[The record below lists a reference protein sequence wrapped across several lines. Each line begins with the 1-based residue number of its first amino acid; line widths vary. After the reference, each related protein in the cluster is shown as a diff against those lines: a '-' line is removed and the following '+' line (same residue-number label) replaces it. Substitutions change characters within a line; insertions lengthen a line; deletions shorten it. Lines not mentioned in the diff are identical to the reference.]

1 MRHQDIWVAAASVGK
16 VLAQDFPAAE
26 VQNNTFNATHG
37 PYNPLSA
44 GERIAQANLSGE
56 LSQAVLTALNFERS
70 NWAGTSVRLDPFY
83 VDLPSNWTDA
93 PAGSVIKVEQRS
105 NTSLYTIAPTLA
117 ISRLLYTTKTLNGT
131 VIPASAYVLWPWLP
145 RRFGG
150 SGSGYS
156 DSAEDGL
163 PVIAWGHGTSGWS
176 GECGPSHVRSLWY
189 DFMIFTAATQG
200 YVVVAP
206 DYAGLGLDHDGSG
219 NSIPHQYLASQ
230 AAGNDLLY
238 AVKAAQKAWADVL
251 GMRYVVMGH
260 SQGGGAAWGASIVVA
275 EDEEL
280 RRGYLGTIAGSP
292 WTSFRT
298 SIRFQRSAVGLNSII
313 TRVATGV
320 KSIFP
325 SFTYGEWLTE
335 KGVRIVEL
343 LQDLQGCQSVAVE
356 VLSGSDLVREDW
368 DQSWYEEAFDNL
380 TSNIGRPFAGPM
392 LVLQGTDDALVNVMG
407 VEAAVNVTCEA
418 VPDAQ
423 IEIVEFEGVSHT
435 PVMYA
440 GQQIWL
446 DWIADRFTG
455 KKAPAGCQKR
465 LFSPLLDVESYLKDR
480 NWFLEWNKYPYG
492 VA

>member
-1 MRHQDIWVAAASVGK
+1 MRRQDIWVTAASIGS
-16 VLAQDFPAAE
+16 VLGQGFPAAE

-44 GERIAQANLSGE
+44 GERIARANLSRE

-93 PAGSVIKVEQRS
+93 PAGSVIKVEQRTS
-105 NTSLYTIAPTLA
+105 TSLYTIAPTLA
-117 ISRLLYTTKTLNGT
+117 MSRLLYTTKTLNGT

-150 SGSGYS
+150 SCSDCG

-163 PVIAWGHGTSGWS
+163 PVVAWGHGTSGWS
-176 GECGPSHVRSLWY
+176 GECGPSHIRSLWY
-189 DFMIFTAATQG
+189 NFMIFTAATQG

-219 NSIPHQYLASQ
+219 NSIPHQYLASR

-251 GMRYVVMGH
+251 GRRYVVMGH
-260 SQGGGAAWGASIVVA
+260 SQGGGAAWAASIVA
-275 EDEEL
+275 SEDEEL
-280 RRGYLGTIAGSP
+280 RRGYLGTVAGSP

-298 SIRFQRSAVGLNSII
+298 SIRFQQSAAGLNSII
-313 TRVATGV
+313 ARVATGV

-335 KGVRIVEL
+335 KGVRVMEL
-343 LQDLQGCQSVAVE
+343 LQDLQGCLSVTVE
-356 VLSGSDLVREDW
+356 LLSSSDLVREDW
-368 DQSWYEEAFDNL
+368 DQSWYVEAFDNL

-392 LVLQGTDDALVNVMG
+392 LVLQGTGDSSVNVTG
-407 VEAAVNVTCEA
+407 VEAAVNATCEA

-446 DWIADRFTG
+446 DWIADRFAG
-455 KKAPAGCQKR
+455 KRAPAGCQKR

-480 NWFLEWNKYPYG
+480 NWFLEWSKYIYG